1 MKDSEIKKLAKLA
14 AISITDDELDK
25 YRNEIGGIVEWVNE
39 LKEVDTSK
47 VEPLYSVV
55 HKEKIEVRED
65 IAVGASDDIL
75 MNSKHV
81 RSRCFVVPKVI
92 SS

>member
-14 AISITDDELDK
+14 AMSITDDELDK